1 MVNNLIHDTKII
13 LCCLI
18 KFPFLCIS
26 SFLWLLSPLL
36 VYDVVGGY
44 VVVVA
49 VVVLVVEF
57 VDPKHRGN
65 FLIRNSSIL
74 LTHFMINFL
83 GD

>member
-1 MVNNLIHDTKII
+1 MFFNKV
-13 LCCLI
+13 
-18 KFPFLCIS
+18 
-26 SFLWLLSPLL
+26 SFSVHFVLFVASLL